1 MTDSLFKFMLGDG
14 NVRGVVV
21 RLGDAWK
28 EMLRR
33 RRHGSAVQELLGEM
47 SAASALLAG
56 SLKFDG
62 TLILQIHGD
71 GPLRLAVAEC
81 QPDFGLRAT
90 AKELEAGPAE
100 PAADDAGGE
109 LPPEASDES
118 PAGTAGDLVGLANRH
133 GSGRCVI
140 TLDPRQPGQQPYQGI
155 VGLADAEGR
164 ALHDLS
170 AVLRQYL
177 DQSEQIPSWLMLAA
191 DEHAACGLLVQRMP
205 GAGGKGGSDA
215 ARADED
221 FSRAV
226 HLASTLQRAELLELD
241 PQELLRRLFW
251 EEGARVFEPLHP
263 RFHCTCSKQR
273 VAQMLRMLGREEVES
288 VLAERGEVDV
298 TCEFCGAGY
307 AFDLVDAAQLF
318 HAGVDQPPASSQAQ

>member
-1 MTDSLFKFMLGDG
+1 MSDSLLKFMLGDG
-14 NVRGVVV
+14 HVRGVAV
-21 RLGDAWK
+21 RLHDSWQ
-28 EMLRR
+28 EMRRR
-33 RRHGSAVQELLGEM
+33 RRHGAGVQELLGEM
-47 SAASALLAG
+47 SAASVLLAG

-62 TLILQIHGD
+62 TLVLQIHGD

-90 AKELEAGPAE
+90 ATSGAGDDDAPADA
-100 PAADDAGGE
+100 AADF
-109 LPPEASDES
+109 
-118 PAGTAGDLVGLANRH
+118 TQLANPH
-133 GSGRCVI
+133 GAGRCVI

-155 VGLADAEGR
+155 VALNDADGH
-164 ALHDLS
+164 ALRDLS

-191 DEHAACGLLVQRMP
+191 DQEHACGLLVQRMP
-205 GAGGKGGSDA
+205 DAGGQGSGEA

-221 FSRAV
+221 FARAV
-226 HLASTLQRAELLELD
+226 HLASTLQRDELLGLE

-251 EEGARVFEPLHP
+251 EEQARVFTPPQP

-273 VAQMLRMLGREEVES
+273 VTQMLRMLGREEVES

-298 TCEFCGAGY
+298 RCEFCGAGY

-318 HAGVDQPPASSQAQ
+318 REPVDQPPGSSRSQ

>member
-1 MTDSLFKFMLGDG
+1 MADSLLKFMLGDG
-14 NVRGVVV
+14 HVRGVAV
-21 RLGDAWK
+21 RLRESWQ

-33 RRHGSAVQELLGEM
+33 RRHEAGVQELLGEM
-47 SAASALLAG
+47 SAASVLLAG

-62 TLILQIHGD
+62 TLVLQIQGD

-90 AKELEAGPAE
+90 ATARVD
-100 PAADDAGGE
+100 DDADA
-109 LPPEASDES
+109 PSQ
-118 PAGTAGDLVGLANRH
+118 PADFAQLTNSRGA
-133 GSGRCVI
+133 GRCVI

-155 VGLADAEGR
+155 VALNDAEGH
-164 ALHDLS
+164 ALRDLS

-191 DEHAACGLLVQRMP
+191 DGDSACGLLVQRMP
-205 GAGGKGGSDA
+205 DAGGAAAGGPE
-215 ARADED
+215 RADED

-226 HLASTLQRAELLELD
+226 HLASTLQRDELLSLE
-241 PQELLRRLFW
+241 PEELLRRLFW
-251 EEGARVFEPLHP
+251 EEQARVFTPAQP

-273 VAQMLRMLGREEVES
+273 VSQMLRMLGRDEVES
-288 VLAERGEVDV
+288 VLAERGQVDV

-307 AFDLVDAAQLF
+307 AFDLVDAARLF
-318 HAGVDQPPASSQAQ
+318 RDDIDQPPGSTRTQ

>member
-1 MTDSLFKFMLGDG
+1 MTDSLFKFMLGEG
-14 NVRGVVV
+14 HVRGVAV
-21 RLGDAWK
+21 RLGDAWQ

-33 RRHGSAVQELLGEM
+33 RRHGAPVQELLGEM

-90 AKELEAGPAE
+90 AKELEAPE
-100 PAADDAGGE
+100 PHEAAAGGA
-109 LPPEASDES
+109 L
-118 PAGTAGDLVGLANRH
+118 LGLANRH

-155 VGLADAEGR
+155 VGLADAEGH
-164 ALHDLS
+164 ALQDLS

-191 DEHAACGLLVQRMP
+191 DERVACGLLVQRMP
-205 GAGGKGGSDA
+205 GAGGKAGSDA

-221 FSRAV
+221 FARAV
-226 HLASTLQRAELLELD
+226 HLASTLQRAELLELE
-241 PQELLRRLFW
+241 PQEVLRRLFW
-251 EEGARVFEPLHP
+251 EEGARVFDPVRP

-318 HAGVDQPPASSQAQ
+318 HAGVDQPPGSPQAQ

>member
-1 MTDSLFKFMLGDG
+1 MTDSLFKFMLGEG
-14 NVRGVVV
+14 NVRGVAV
-21 RLGDAWK
+21 RLGDAWQ

-33 RRHGSAVQELLGEM
+33 RRHGAPVQELLGEM

-90 AKELEAGPAE
+90 AKELDAPE
-100 PAADDAGGE
+100 PDDAAAGGA
-109 LPPEASDES
+109 L
-118 PAGTAGDLVGLANRH
+118 LGLANRH

-164 ALHDLS
+164 ALQDLS

-191 DEHAACGLLVQRMP
+191 DERVACGLLVQRMP
-205 GAGGKGGSDA
+205 GAGGKAGSDA

-221 FSRAV
+221 FARAV
-226 HLASTLQRAELLELD
+226 HLASTLQRAELLQLE
-241 PQELLRRLFW
+241 PQEVLRRLFW
-251 EEGARVFEPLHP
+251 EEGARVFDPVRP

-318 HAGVDQPPASSQAQ
+318 HAGVDQPPGPSQAQ

>member
-1 MTDSLFKFMLGDG
+1 MSDSLLKFMLGDG
-14 NVRGVVV
+14 NVRGVAV
-21 RLGDAWK
+21 RLRDSWQ
-28 EMLRR
+28 EMRRR
-33 RRHGSAVQELLGEM
+33 RRHDAGVQELLGEM
-47 SAASALLAG
+47 SAASVLLAG

-71 GPLRLAVAEC
+71 GPLSLAVAEC

-90 AKELEAGPAE
+90 AKAREDLQPT
-100 PAADDAGGE
+100 GE
-109 LPPEASDES
+109 TDFAQ
-118 PAGTAGDLVGLANRH
+118 LANLH
-133 GSGRCVI
+133 GAGRCVI

-155 VGLADAEGR
+155 VGLSDADGH
-164 ALHDLS
+164 ALHDLAS
-170 AVLRQYL
+170 VLRQYL

-191 DEHAACGLLVQRMP
+191 DEHSACGLLVQRMP
-205 GAGGKGGSDA
+205 GDGGSVA
-215 ARADED
+215 AEPGRADED

-226 HLASTLQRAELLELD
+226 HLASTLQRSALLSLD

-251 EEGARVFEPLHP
+251 EEQARVFTPPQP

-273 VAQMLRMLGREEVES
+273 VAQMLRMLGRDEVES

-318 HAGVDQPPASSQAQ
+318 RAGVDQPPASSTPQ

>member
-21 RLGDAWK
+21 RLGDAWQ

-33 RRHGSAVQELLGEM
+33 RRHGGAVQQLLGEM

-90 AKELEAGPAE
+90 AKELEGQE
-100 PAADDAGGE
+100 PRASADDA
-109 LPPEASDES
+109 A
-118 PAGTAGDLVGLANRH
+118 AALVGLANRH

-140 TLDPRQPGQQPYQGI
+140 TLDPRQPGKQPYQGI
-155 VGLADAEGR
+155 VGLADAEGH
-164 ALHDLS
+164 ALQDLS

-191 DEHAACGLLVQRMP
+191 DERAACGLLVQRMP
-205 GAGGKGGSDA
+205 GAGGKAGSDA

-318 HAGVDQPPASSQAQ
+318 HAGVDQPPASSSPQ

>member
-14 NVRGVVV
+14 NVRGVAV
-21 RLGDAWK
+21 RLGDAWQ

-33 RRHGSAVQELLGEM
+33 RRHGEGVQELLGEM

-90 AKELEAGPAE
+90 AKELEARAGHPEEDATQE
-100 PAADDAGGE
+100 PATGE
-109 LPPEASDES
+109 PATAEA
-118 PAGTAGDLVGLANRH
+118 AFVQLVNRH
-133 GSGRCVI
+133 GAGRCVI

-155 VGLADAEGR
+155 VGLADAHGR
-164 ALHDLS
+164 LLGDLS
-170 AVLRQYL
+170 SVLRQYL

-191 DEHAACGLLVQRMP
+191 DERVACGLLVQRMP
-205 GAGGKGGSDA
+205 GAAGQAGAEA
-215 ARADED
+215 ANADED
-221 FSRAV
+221 FARAV
-226 HLASTLQRAELLELD
+226 HLASTLQREELLGLE
-241 PQELLRRLFW
+241 PRELLRRLFW
-251 EEGARVFEPLHP
+251 EERARVFEPVQP

-273 VAQMLRMLGREEVES
+273 VAQMLRMLGRDEVES

-298 TCEFCGAGY
+298 TCEFCGAAY

-318 HAGVDQPPASSQAQ
+318 LAGVDQPPPPSKRQ

>member
-21 RLGDAWK
+21 RLGDAWQ

-90 AKELEAGPAE
+90 AKELEAQPAE
-100 PAADDAGGE
+100 PDTQEGAEADAAADSDAEADAGTG
-109 LPPEASDES
+109 
-118 PAGTAGDLVGLANRH
+118 GLVGLANRH

-155 VGLADAEGR
+155 VGLADAEGH
-164 ALHDLS
+164 ALRDLS

-251 EEGARVFEPLHP
+251 EEGARVFEPLRP

>member
-1 MTDSLFKFMLGDG
+1 MPAICVNFPPLPQPEAAEMTDSLFKFMLGEG
-14 NVRGVVV
+14 HVRGVAV
-21 RLGDAWK
+21 RLGDAWQ

-33 RRHGSAVQELLGEM
+33 RRHGSGVQELLGEM

-90 AKELEAGPAE
+90 AKEIEESQAE
-100 PAADDAGGE
+100 EP
-109 LPPEASDES
+109 S
-118 PAGTAGDLVGLANRH
+118 AGDLVGLANRH
-133 GSGRCVI
+133 GAGRCVI

-164 ALHDLS
+164 SLHDLS

-191 DEHAACGLLVQRMP
+191 DERAACGLLVQRMP
-205 GAGGKGGSDA
+205 GAGGTAGSDA

-226 HLASTLQRAELLELD
+226 HLASTLQRAELLELE

-251 EEGARVFEPLHP
+251 EEGARVFEPLRP

-288 VLAERGEVDV
+288 VLAERGQVDV

-318 HAGVDQPPASSQAQ
+318 HAGVDQPPGPAQPQ

>member
-1 MTDSLFKFMLGDG
+1 MPPPMTDSLFKFMLGEG
-14 NVRGVVV
+14 HVRGVAV
-21 RLGDAWK
+21 RLGDAWQ

-33 RRHGSAVQELLGEM
+33 RRHGAPVQELLGEM

-90 AKELEAGPAE
+90 AKELEAPE
-100 PAADDAGGE
+100 PHEAAAGGA
-109 LPPEASDES
+109 L
-118 PAGTAGDLVGLANRH
+118 LGLANRH

-155 VGLADAEGR
+155 VGLADAEGH
-164 ALHDLS
+164 ALQDLS

-191 DEHAACGLLVQRMP
+191 DERVACGLLVQRMP
-205 GAGGKGGSDA
+205 GAGGKAGSDA

-221 FSRAV
+221 FARAV
-226 HLASTLQRAELLELD
+226 HLASTLQRAELLELE
-241 PQELLRRLFW
+241 PQEVLRRLFW
-251 EEGARVFEPLHP
+251 EEGARVFDPVRP

-318 HAGVDQPPASSQAQ
+318 HAGVDQPPGSPQAQ

>member
-1 MTDSLFKFMLGDG
+1 MTDSLFKFMLGEG
-14 NVRGVVV
+14 NVRGVAV
-21 RLGDAWK
+21 RLGDAWQ

-33 RRHGSAVQELLGEM
+33 RRHGAPVQELLGEM

-90 AKELEAGPAE
+90 AKELDAPES
-100 PAADDAGGE
+100 DDA
-109 LPPEASDES
+109 AA
-118 PAGTAGDLVGLANRH
+118 AGALLGLANRH

-155 VGLADAEGR
+155 VGLADAEGH
-164 ALHDLS
+164 ALQDLS

-191 DEHAACGLLVQRMP
+191 DERVACGLLVQRMP
-205 GAGGKGGSDA
+205 GAGGKAGSDA

-221 FSRAV
+221 FARAV
-226 HLASTLQRAELLELD
+226 HLASTLQRAELLELE
-241 PQELLRRLFW
+241 PQEVLRRLFW
-251 EEGARVFEPLHP
+251 EEGARVFDPVRP

-318 HAGVDQPPASSQAQ
+318 HAGVDQPPGPSQAQ

>member
-1 MTDSLFKFMLGDG
+1 MTDSLFKFMLGEG
-14 NVRGVVV
+14 NVRGVAV
-21 RLGDAWK
+21 RLGDAWQ

-33 RRHGSAVQELLGEM
+33 RRHGAPVQELLGEM

-90 AKELEAGPAE
+90 AKELDAPE
-100 PAADDAGGE
+100 PDDA
-109 LPPEASDES
+109 AA
-118 PAGTAGDLVGLANRH
+118 AGALLGLANRH

-155 VGLADAEGR
+155 VGLADAEGH
-164 ALHDLS
+164 ALQDLS

-191 DEHAACGLLVQRMP
+191 DERVACGLLVQRMP
-205 GAGGKGGSDA
+205 GAGGKAGSDA

-221 FSRAV
+221 FARAV
-226 HLASTLQRAELLELD
+226 HLASTLQRAELLELE
-241 PQELLRRLFW
+241 PQEVLRRLFW
-251 EEGARVFEPLHP
+251 EEGARVFDPVRP

-318 HAGVDQPPASSQAQ
+318 HAGVDQPPGPSQAQ

>member
-1 MTDSLFKFMLGDG
+1 MTDSLFKFMLGEG
-14 NVRGVVV
+14 NVRGVAV
-21 RLGDAWK
+21 RLGDAWQ

-33 RRHGSAVQELLGEM
+33 RRHGAPVQGLLGEM

-90 AKELEAGPAE
+90 AKELDAPEPDEAP
-100 PAADDAGGE
+100 AGGA
-109 LPPEASDES
+109 L
-118 PAGTAGDLVGLANRH
+118 LGLANRH

-164 ALHDLS
+164 ALQDLS

-191 DEHAACGLLVQRMP
+191 DERVACGLLVQRMP
-205 GAGGKGGSDA
+205 GAGGKAGSDA

-226 HLASTLQRAELLELD
+226 HLASTLQRAELLQLE
-241 PQELLRRLFW
+241 PQEVLRRLFW
-251 EEGARVFEPLHP
+251 EEGARVFDPVRP

-288 VLAERGEVDV
+288 VLAERGEVEV

-318 HAGVDQPPASSQAQ
+318 HAGVDQPPGPSQSQ